1 MPSCSAPSRSSS
13 FRRLAGAAAIALIL
27 GFGGPAH
34 ATLLTASWL
43 DQDDS
48 SDTAS
53 PDLLS
58 VTLTFDNTTGDFT
71 VQLFASSAQ
80 PFTGSFAANVNL
92 LNLDTGFTTNDPA
105 LFLNSGS
112 FHLSS
117 STSTLVERMGTNPF
131 LLSWD
136 VGDRVTHCNRT
147 TGCNPFFQP
156 DFNQIFGTGI
166 SDDNLFANDS
176 VSTLTAVPEPG
187 MGMLMAMTA
196 GAILLGSRT
205 RREPGRNR

>member
-43 DQDDS
+43 DQDDG

-58 VTLTFDNTTGDFT
+58 VTLTFDNTTGDLT
-71 VQLFASSAQ
+71 VQFFASSAQ
-80 PFTGSFAANVNL
+80 PFTGNFSAN
-92 LNLDTGFTTNDPA
+92 LNLDTGTVLNDPA
-105 LFLNSGS
+105 FFLNPGA
-112 FHLSS
+112 FNLSS
-117 STSTLVERMGTNPF
+117 STSTLVERTGTNSF
-131 LLSWD
+131 LHSWA
-136 VGDRVTHCNRT
+136 VGDRVTSCHRI
-147 TGCNPFFQP
+147 TGCNALFSPP
-156 DFNQIFGTGI
+156 FNQLFGTAITG
-166 SDDNLFANDS
+166 DTLFADNP